1 MTKLKGGRLRR
12 MMKKKEAFVRMIA
25 VVKWQS
31 KTVLVTFPWGPR
43 FILKLDAILRFAL
56 CVEILAISVDIVQTI
71 LKFLH
76 QNLNKPKLIKIRISR
91 LKLKKF
97 PQQRN

>member
-43 FILKLDAILRFAL
+43 FILKLDAILRFVL
-56 CVEILAISVDIVQTI
+56 CVKKLTISVNIVQTI
-71 LKFLH
+71 PKFLH
-76 QNLNKPKLIKIRISR
+76 QTPKKMKLIKKINPKS
-91 LKLKKF
+91 KLKKF
-97 PQQRN
+97 L